1 MLIKCPDC
9 SKEVSDQAVQCIGC
23 GAPLVEPRWWKRW
36 PAKTFVAGVGL
47 LCIGMAFYSDVP
59 QIGAPLIVIGAIVG
73 VIGRFVIW
81 LGTE

>member
-36 PAKTFVAGVGL
+36 PAKTVYAGVGL
-47 LCIGMAFYSDVP
+47 MCLGLLMSPFPAFGIFLLLVGSAATLF
-59 QIGAPLIVIGAIVG
+59 GFIVIK
-73 VIGRFVIW
+73 